1 MKKIVSFLMAFVLV
15 GIIQAQTVST
25 QKHEIQSGETL
36 YSIARQYNV
45 SVSLLMELNPGLQAD
60 CIMAGQKINVPASA
74 QQSATTGQAA
84 VQQPSTLERP
94 TFKTKHEVQK
104 KETIYS
110 ISRQYGITDKQ
121 LIDANPFLNNGKLKK
136 GTVLNIPY
144 TEAEN
149 QQYAEQ
155 KRRLEEE
162 ARKPKIQMYPTI
174 KVAVILPFSRMEE
187 KMSVESQKM
196 TNLYQG
202 FLLAVDSLKQ
212 RGYSVEIF
220 ACDESG
226 SDEAFNAMLNR
237 PAMKDLQLIVGPMR
251 PYHINAVAKL
261 ASENKIAHV
270 VPLSNDLS
278 LVNERPTLFQIN
290 LPYSQLYG
298 QVYNRFVVS
307 HRSENIIFV
316 SMNDKG
322 DNMTYIN
329 DFKKTLGDMNIPY
342 KTVSIAEIASIK
354 EMLVSD
360 GRNVII
366 PSSGSHVAFETLC
379 KKLDGMKIAEE
390 YNVQL
395 FGHPEWQTFYNKQGK
410 NLSKYRCQFF
420 SSFYSNTDAAR
431 TQQFNSRFR
440 RWFNQ
445 DQFNGFPRYG
455 ELGYDIAAYFLK
467 GLKEYG
473 SAFFENIHSYSYSS
487 LEFPLSFE
495 KKNQESGYQNRALF
509 FVTYKTDGTVSVR

>member
-1 MKKIVSFLMAFVLV
+1 MPTRPAFK
-15 GIIQAQTVST
+15 A
-25 QKHEIQSGETL
+25 
-36 YSIARQYNV
+36 
-45 SVSLLMELNPGLQAD
+45 
-60 CIMAGQKINVPASA
+60 
-74 QQSATTGQAA
+74 
-84 VQQPSTLERP
+84 
-94 TFKTKHEVQK
+94 KHEVLK

-110 ISRQYGITDKQ
+110 ISRKYGITERQ
-121 LIDANPFLNNGKLKK
+121 LIDANPFLNGGKLKK

-155 KRRLEEE
+155 QRRMEE

-174 KVAVILPFSRMEE
+174 RVAVILPFSRMEE

-220 ACDESG
+220 VYDESG
-226 SDEAFNAMLNR
+226 SDESFNAMLNR
-237 PAMKDLQLIVGPMR
+237 PAMKDVQLIVGPMR

-261 ASENKIAHV
+261 ASENNIAHV

-278 LVNERPTLFQIN
+278 LVNDRPTLFQIN
-290 LPYSQLYG
+290 LPYSQLYS
-298 QVYNRFVVS
+298 QVYNRFVVL
-307 HRSENIIFV
+307 HRSENIVFV
-316 SMNDKG
+316 SMNDRG

-329 DFKKTLGDMNIPY
+329 DFKKTLNDMTIPY
-342 KTVSIAEIASIK
+342 KTVDIAEIASIK
-354 EMLVSD
+354 GMLLSG

-366 PSSGSHVAFETLC
+366 PSSGSLAAFENLC
-379 KKLDGMKIAEE
+379 NKLDGMKIGEE

-395 FGHPEWQTFYNKQGK
+395 FGYPEWQTFYAKQSK
-410 NLSKYRCQFF
+410 NLSKYHCQFF
-420 SSFYSNTDAAR
+420 SSFYSNSGSER

-445 DQFNGFPRYG
+445 DQYNGFPRYG
-455 ELGYDIAAYFLK
+455 ELGYDIAVYFLK

-473 SAFFENIHSYSYSS
+473 SAFYENLHSYSCSS
-487 LEFPLSFE
+487 LEFPLNFE
-495 KKNQESGYQNRALF
+495 KKAQGSGFQNRALY
-509 FVTYKTDGTVSVR
+509 FVTYKTDGTASVR